1 MLLVLVLGVG
11 ASFAADSNQTDL
23 QASDDT
29 DSVVSITETDTVSID
44 ENTTIINV
52 DSDSSEKLR
61 ATGDRD
67 ELQTLITNNYGKEIS
82 LDKDYLF
89 TSGTNHAGIT
99 ITNSI
104 TINGNG
110 HTIDAAQTGRIFQI
124 TGEYVTLKNIT
135 IQNGKINANGGL
147 IYWDAKYSTIDH
159 CNFYN
164 GTSIVSGA
172 KGGAIYFSKGNGIIT
187 YSYFEENCINH
198 KSGNPHGGALHI
210 GGGYM
215 DISHTVFK
223 KNTALT
229 GDGDAGAVWFAGTGY
244 SNITY
249 CTFDSNADV
258 DASFDVYLNGGTRY
272 YFYNNTFKNGY
283 GRGSGDNDGSSVGMT
298 TVTYSTFDHNS
309 WIGGHAYSGV
319 SGGLYVRNTCSNI
332 YITNNYFINN
342 TARNWGGAISVYPN
356 SKVTNIVI
364 RNNTFINNTASY
376 GGAIALPTTASTM
389 TIEDCKFYNNT
400 ATAQSGFTSDLT
412 GCGGAIYANC
422 FTTLVNCEF
431 IGNNATTGSGGAV
444 YTTHTCTI
452 KNTNFTNNVAAIN
465 GGAIY
470 DGTTD
475 TSLTFAIGNVSFV
488 NNKATENG
496 GALYIA
502 DGATVT
508 LDNYY
513 CSGNTASTNPDIKT
527 DGITITVLSMYVKVG
542 ENGDGLSTNTPTN
555 WTYALSNVANEGT
568 IYLMS
573 GSEYTI
579 TGLTI
584 SGKSITVQGYDNNVV
599 FNANRA
605 GPVFTVSVQG
615 VTIRNIH
622 FKNAYREGGKG
633 AAIYWSGYYGLLQ
646 NCTFENC
653 ESYSSSDN
661 GAVYWTGNDGII
673 DNCKFINNKA
683 THSGNPTNGADAA
696 AICWTGSGVCTIKN
710 SYFKN
715 NTGKDDGGA
724 IIIVSSILTSFD
736 IYNCTFIENKADTSY
751 GEGGAIS
758 VWEGTG
764 VKITYCNFT
773 KNSAPSGKGGAIYW
787 HTANGIIDN
796 CNFDE
801 NSAINGGAVYWD
813 GADGT
818 ITNSNF
824 TSNVATEKGGAVYW
838 NTNDGTITSSN
849 FNSNSAVN
857 GSAIYLSPSVTEFE
871 LKEDKFTSNVA
882 SGYGTVA
889 AEQLT
894 DLSIGGNTFTSNTV
908 SSGATDYY
916 FYDHTPENITSALV
930 YVSPS
935 GSASSLGMTSD
946 SPTTFDHALE
956 IIEEGGKIVLLNG
969 EYSNIVEKTISQSI
983 AIVGS
988 GNTVLLGGNKKFF
1001 TITANGVTIQDITF
1015 KNGKVTG
1022 NGGAITWD
1030 GANGQIIGS
1039 TFTNNVATG
1048 NGGALYWTGTGGKI
1062 DSTTF
1067 ESNTAA
1073 NGNNLYST
1081 NTVTVTNSVL
1091 KDHFTLTKT
1100 GNINYG
1106 TDEVIGGTFASNAP
1120 SSITLYL
1127 GTTSKGSIS
1136 VSTNTFSKTLSLL
1149 PVGTYAISF
1158 KDANSNTYTFTDN
1171 SFTVNRLSTVY
1182 ISPSGTGSGNSAS
1195 SPTTWDKVAN
1205 IITSTGTVVFANG
1218 DYSNFYGK
1226 TINQGWT
1233 LQAASGATP
1242 VLDANNKE
1250 RIFTVTAANV
1260 KINGL
1265 TFKNGKATDSY
1276 GSAIHWTGTGGTLTN
1291 SVLTANTGRP
1301 VTATTTLTMTNN
1313 QLKDQITLTK
1323 SNINWAGTETITG
1336 TFAHNAPSTVTIKFN
1351 DVAQGT
1357 YNVASSKVTQSYA
1370 FTDPSTR
1377 SVGSYVVTDQ
1387 KNISKGVL

>member
-1 MLLVLVLGVG
+1 MLLVLVLSVS

-29 DSVVSITETDTVSID
+29 DTVVSISETDTVSSD
-44 ENTTIINV
+44 VNTTIINV
-52 DSDSSEKLR
+52 DSDSSEKLT

-67 ELQTLITNNYGKEIS
+67 ELQTLIDDNYGKEIS

-99 ITNSI
+99 ISNAI
-104 TINGNG
+104 TIDGKG
-110 HTIDAAQTGRIFQI
+110 HIIDAAQCGRIFLI
-124 TGEYVTLKNIT
+124 TGENVVLKNISFY
-135 IQNGKINANGGL
+135 NGKISGNGA
-147 IYWDAKYSTIDH
+147 IINWDAKYGTVDH

-164 GTSIVSGA
+164 GWMTAKNNHGGAILFNKGYANVSYCIFQNNMGTGGSNPR
-172 KGGAIYFSKGNGIIT
+172 GGAIYNDYGHMIIDHT
-187 YSYFEENCINH
+187 IFNENTVLA
-198 KSGNPHGGALHI
+198 SDGDGGAIWLK
-210 GGGYM
+210 G
-215 DISHTVFK
+215 
-223 KNTALT
+223 
-229 GDGDAGAVWFAGTGY
+229 GY

-249 CTFDSNADV
+249 CEFESNTCA
-258 DASFDVYLNGGTRY
+258 DASFDIHIPGGTQY
-272 YFYNNTFKNGY
+272 YLYGNTFKNGY
-283 GRGSGDNDGSSVGMT
+283 GRGSGDGDGSSVGIIS
-298 TVTYSTFDHNS
+298 VSESVFDHNS

-319 SGGLYVRNTCSNI
+319 SGAFYVRGSCSNI
-332 YITNNYFINN
+332 HITNNEFINN
-342 TARNWGGAISVYPN
+342 TARNYGGAISVFGSDN
-356 SKVTNIVI
+356 VVNIVI
-364 RNNTFINNTASY
+364 KNNTFINNTASY
-376 GGAIALPTTASTM
+376 GGAIALPTATSSM
-389 TIEDCKFYNNT
+389 TIEDCTFINNT
-400 ATAQSGFTSDLT
+400 ATEQSGYTSPL
-412 GCGGAIYANC
+412 
-422 FTTLVNCEF
+422 
-431 IGNNATTGSGGAV
+431 TGSGGAIYV
-444 YTTHTCTI
+444 NCFTNILNCEFMGNNATSGSGGAIYTTDTCSI
-452 KNTNFTNNVAAIN
+452 KNTNFTSNVAAVN

-470 DGTTD
+470 DGNTKAA
-475 TSLTFAIGNVSFV
+475 STFSISNVTFV
-488 NNKATENG
+488 NNQATENA
-496 GALYIA
+496 GALYLP

-513 CSGNTASTNPDIKT
+513 CSGNTAAVNPDIKT
-527 DGITITVLSMYVKVG
+527 DNITILVLSMFVKDG
-542 ENGDGLSTNTPTN
+542 ENGDGLSSNTPTN
-555 WTYALSNVANEGT
+555 WTYAISNVANEGT
-568 IYLMS
+568 IYFI
-573 GSEYTI
+573 GGTEYAL

-584 SGKSITVQGYDNNVV
+584 SGKSITIEGFDSNVV
-599 FNANRA
+599 FNANNA
-605 GPVFTVSVQG
+605 GPIFTVSVPS

-622 FKNAYREGGKG
+622 FKNAYRAGNG
-633 AAIYWSGYYGLLQ
+633 AAITWSGYFGLLQ
-646 NCTFENC
+646 NCIFENC
-653 ESYSSSDN
+653 ESYATSYN
-661 GAVYWTGNDGII
+661 GAVYWSGSDGII
-673 DNCKFINNKA
+673 DNCTFLNNKA
-683 THSGNPTNGADAA
+683 TG
-696 AICWTGSGVCTIKN
+696 TGSPDSGAISWAGQRGTIKN
-710 SYFKN
+710 SYFKG
-715 NTGKDDGGA
+715 NTGFNDGA
-724 IIIVSSILTSFD
+724 AVSISGNLITD
-736 IYNCTFIENKADTSY
+736 MEIYNCNFVENTAIGSS
-751 GEGGAIS
+751 GRGGAIS
-758 VWEGTG
+758 VWTGTG
-764 VKITYCNFT
+764 VRIHDCNFT
-773 KNSAPSGKGGAIYW
+773 KNTAPDGLGGAIYW
-787 HTANGIIDN
+787 NTAGGSVSN
-796 CNFDE
+796 CIFNE
-801 NSAINGGAVYWD
+801 NNATNGGAVYWN
-813 GADGT
+813 GATGSLSS
-818 ITNSNF
+818 SNF

-838 NTNDGTITSSN
+838 NTNDGSITSSN
-849 FNSNSAVN
+849 FNSNRAVN

-871 LKEDKFTSNVA
+871 LKYDKFTSNVA
-882 SGYGTVA
+882 SGHGTVA

-894 DLSIGGNTFTSNTV
+894 DLSLGGNTFTSNTV
-908 SSGATDYY
+908 SSGANDYY
-916 FYDHTPENITSALV
+916 FYEHTPENITSALV

-969 EYSNIVEKTISQSI
+969 EYSDIVEKTISQSI

-1001 TITANGVTIQDITF
+1001 TITANGVKIQDITF

-1048 NGGALYWTGTGGKI
+1048 NGGVLYWTGTGGKI

-1073 NGNNLYST
+1073 NGNNIYST

-1106 TDEVIGGTFASNAP
+1106 TDEVIEGTFASNAP

-1127 GTTSKGSIS
+1127 GTTSYGSIS
-1136 VSTNTFSKTLSLL
+1136 VGSTTFSKTLSLI

-1242 VLDANNKE
+1242 VLDANNKG
-1250 RIFTVTAANV
+1250 RIFTVSANNV
-1260 KINGL
+1260 KIDGL

-1291 SVLTANTGRP
+1291 SVLTQNTGRP

-1336 TFAHNAPSTVTIKFN
+1336 TFAHNAPSKVTILFN
-1351 DVAQGT
+1351 GASQGT
-1357 YNVASSKVTQSYA
+1357 YNVASNKITASYA
-1370 FTDPSTR
+1370 FNDPSAR
-1377 SVGSYVVTDQ
+1377 AVGSYVVTDQ
-1387 KNISKGVL
+1387 KNNHKEVL

>member
-29 DSVVSITETDTVSID
+29 GTVVSISETDTVSID

-52 DSDSSEKLR
+52 DGDSSEKLT

-67 ELQTLITNNYGKEIS
+67 ELQTLIEDNYGNEIS

-89 TSGTNHAGIT
+89 TSGTNHAGIA
-99 ITNSI
+99 IASPI

-110 HTIDAAQTGRIFQI
+110 HIIDAAQTGRIFQI
-124 TGEYVTLKNIT
+124 TAQNVILKNIT
-135 IQNGKINANGGL
+135 LQNGKINGHGGL
-147 IYWDAKYSTIDH
+147 ILWNAKYGTLD
-159 CNFYN
+159 CCTLYN
-164 GTSIVSGA
+164 GDSTASGGR
-172 KGGAIYFSKGNGIIT
+172 GGAIYFQQGYGTILDCTFEKNKFSGNGR
-187 YSYFEENCINH
+187 
-198 KSGNPHGGALHI
+198 GGALYIASGHMI
-210 GGGYM
+210 I
-215 DISHTVFK
+215 DHTTFK
-223 KNTALT
+223 ENTALV
-229 GDGDAGAVWFAGTGY
+229 GDGDGGAIWLAGGY

-249 CTFDSNADV
+249 CLFDSNADV
-258 DASFDVYLNGGTRY
+258 DASFDVHIPSGTQY
-272 YFYNNTFKNGY
+272 YFYGNTFKNGY
-283 GRGSGDNDGSSVGMT
+283 GRGSGDNDGSSVGLIG
-298 TVTYSTFDHNS
+298 VSYATFDNNK
-309 WIGGHAYSGV
+309 WINGHAYSGV
-319 SGGLYVRNTCSNI
+319 SGGLYVRNSCNNI
-332 YITNNYFINN
+332 YVINNEFHNN
-342 TARNWGGAISVYPN
+342 TARNYGGAISVFG
-356 SKVTNIVI
+356 SGTVTNIVI
-364 RNNTFINNTASY
+364 RNNTFVNNTASY
-376 GGAIALPTTASTM
+376 GGAIALPTTASSM
-389 TIEDCKFYNNT
+389 TIEDCKFINNM
-400 ATAQSGFTSDLT
+400 ATEQSGFSSNLT
-412 GCGGAIYANC
+412 GSGGAIYANC
-422 FTTLVNCEF
+422 YTTLINCEF
-431 IGNNATTGSGGAV
+431 SGNNATNGSGGAI

-452 KNTNFTNNVAAIN
+452 KNTNFTNNVAAVN

-513 CSGNTASTNPDIKT
+513 CSGNTAATNPDIKT
-527 DGITITVLSMYVKVG
+527 DGIIITVLSMYVKVG
-542 ENGDGLSTNTPTN
+542 QNGDGLSTNTPTN
-555 WTYALSNVANEGT
+555 WTYALANVANEGT

-573 GSEYTI
+573 GLEYDLI
-579 TGLTI
+579 GLTI
-584 SGKSITVQGYDNNVV
+584 SGKAVTVQGYDNNVV

-605 GPVFTVSVQG
+605 GPVFTVSVAG

-622 FKNAYREGGKG
+622 FKNAYRAGNG
-633 AAIYWSGYYGLLQ
+633 AAITWTGYYGLLQ
-646 NCTFENC
+646 DCTFENC
-653 ESYSSSDN
+653 ESYATSNN
-661 GAVYWTGNDGII
+661 GAVYWSGNGGTV
-673 DNCKFINNKA
+673 DNCTFINNKA
-683 THSGNPTNGADAA
+683 TGTNSPDAGALT
-696 AICWTGSGVCTIKN
+696 WTATDGIIKN

-715 NTGKDDGGA
+715 NTGLNDGGA
-724 IIIVSSILTSFD
+724 LLISGSSITNLE
-736 IYNCTFIENKADTSY
+736 IYNCNFVENKAQTTS
-751 GEGGAIS
+751 GHGGAIS
-758 VWEGTG
+758 VWIGTN
-764 VKITYCNFT
+764 VKIYNCNFT
-773 KNSAPSGKGGAIYW
+773 KNTAESGLGGAVYWGASSPSGNLY
-787 HTANGIIDN
+787 D
-796 CNFDE
+796 CNFDQ
-801 NSAINGGAVYWD
+801 NTAVNGGAVYWT
-813 GADGT
+813 GATGSLSS
-818 ITNSNF
+818 SNF
-824 TSNVATEKGGAVYW
+824 TSNVATEKGGAIYW

-849 FNSNSAVN
+849 FNSNRAVN

-871 LKEDKFTSNVA
+871 LKYDKFTSNVA

-894 DLSIGGNTFTSNTV
+894 DLSIGGNTFTSNIV
-908 SSGATDYY
+908 SSGAADYY
-916 FYDHTPENITSALV
+916 FYGHIPENITSALV

-988 GNTVLLGGNKKFF
+988 GSTVLLGGNKKFF
-1001 TITANGVTIQDITF
+1001 TITANGVIIENITF

-1022 NGGAITWD
+1022 NGGAITWS
-1030 GANGQIIGS
+1030 GANGQVIGS

-1062 DSTTF
+1062 DSSTF
-1067 ESNTAA
+1067 ESNTASS
-1073 NGNNLYST
+1073 GNNLYST
-1081 NTVTVTNSVL
+1081 NTVSVTNSVL

-1100 GNINYG
+1100 GTISYG

-1127 GTTSKGSIS
+1127 GTTSQGS
-1136 VSTNTFSKTLSLL
+1136 VSVSSNTFSKTLSLL
-1149 PVGTYAISF
+1149 PVGTYTISF

-1171 SFTVNRLSTVY
+1171 SFAVNRLSTVY

-1205 IITSTGTVVFANG
+1205 IITSTGTVIFATG
-1218 DYSNFYGK
+1218 IYSDFYGK

-1242 VLDANNKE
+1242 VLDANNKG
-1250 RIFTVTAANV
+1250 RIFTVSANNV
-1260 KINGL
+1260 KIDGL
-1265 TFKNGKATDSY
+1265 TFKNGKVSDSY

-1291 SVLTANTGRP
+1291 SVLTENTGRP

-1323 SNINWAGTETITG
+1323 SNIDWAGTETITG
-1336 TFAHNAPSTVTIKFN
+1336 TFAHNAPSTVNILFN
-1351 DVAQGT
+1351 GTSQGS
-1357 YNVASSKVTQSYA
+1357 YSVSSGKVTASYA
-1370 FTDPSTR
+1370 FTNPSTR

-1387 KNISKGVL
+1387 KK